1 MQRIIFFNA
10 TVKDDISQSG
20 CVLRD
25 YDSIISGLVSGWTE
39 SYPDMTT
46 HWTAYVSTA
55 GPKLGKTWHAD
66 KIGGVF
72 EDTKIIAEEQIYKD
86 TDRDI

>member
-1 MQRIIFFNA
+1 MLMQRIIFFNA

-25 YDSIISGLVSGWTE
+25 YDCSISGLVSGWTE

-46 HWTAYVSTA
+46 HWTAFCINSRT
-55 GPKLGKTWHAD
+55 KTWQSLTSAD
-66 KIGGVF
+66 EIGGVF
-72 EDTKIIAEEQIYKD
+72 EDTKIIAKEQL
-86 TDRDI
+86 TNR

>member
-25 YDSIISGLVSGWTE
+25 NDCIISGLVSGWTE

-46 HWTAYVSTA
+46 HWAALCINSRT
-55 GPKLGKTWHAD
+55 KTWQSLTSLHVIDTGYYPVD
-66 KIGGVF
+66 KIDEF
-72 EDTKIIAEEQIYKD
+72 LKIQK
-86 TDRDI
+86 